1 MEQPHNVRSTYI
13 LNQVLQYRSMSEEED
28 WLPLAAPAPSPAHAA
43 RCWPR
48 LLLRA
53 AQVADLIYG
62 GRAFEN

>member
-1 MEQPHNVRSTYI
+1 
-13 LNQVLQYRSMSEEED
+13 LNQVLQYRNMSEEED
-28 WLPLAAPAPSPAHAA
+28 WLPLAAPAPSPARAA